1 MVQNRPKMV
10 FDLFEH
16 GEAKSISGNISTNE
30 IQQKIIMLVLTFGFV
45 YLWLNIK
52 CDDDNSQSIN
62 R

>member
-1 MVQNRPKMV
+1 MV